1 MTPLLHAVPSQ
12 GASRMPLYYELEMII
27 LFFALFFRNYS
38 VEATFCAV
46 NDRFASDGCC
56 GAAASLPLPLGE
68 VARRSAGAERA
79 IASPLSHAFGVPA
92 LPKGEP
98 RAAQRNDHLYE
109 TLEVQ
114 LNRYLISILYPNST
128 RMARGQRK
136 IFCEFFVNFSSMHRK
151 RGTEWALVHGKVT
164 AKRKPV
170 RDEFGNV
177 HNLFILRDFITGI
190 LNPEFIFHSEM
201 K

>member
-1 MTPLLHAVPSQ
+1 TKAFPS
-12 GASRMPLYYELEMII
+12 
-27 LFFALFFRNYS
+27 
-38 VEATFCAV
+38 
-46 NDRFASDGCC
+46 
-56 GAAASLPLPLGE
+56 GE
-68 VARRSAGAERA
+68 G
-79 IASPLSHAFGVPA
+79 GPA
-92 LPKGEP
+92 LAGSDEVGMHPDRYEHKEPWTEKIKQDNSFSVCLGLVQTFGAYQPHPPQCAHWGTFPKGEGMALP
-98 RAAQRNDHLYE
+98 RQWNRRKINDHLYE

-114 LNRYLISILYPNST
+114 LNRYLISILYPNSA

-151 RGTEWALVHGKVT
+151 RGPEWALVHGKVT

-190 LNPEFIFHSEM
+190 LNPELIFIR